1 MSYERA
7 IKSRKEE
14 LVVLEKALKEAKKEK
29 NQTQVDYLEPR
40 IQDLK
45 DSIKGLEIKV
55 GGKI

>member
-7 IKSRKEE
+7 IESRKGE

-29 NQTQVDYLEPR
+29 NQKQANYLEPR

>member
-7 IKSRKEE
+7 IKTRKEE

-29 NQTQVDYLEPR
+29 SQNQVDYLEPR

-45 DSIKGLEIKV
+45 DSIKGLEIKM
-55 GGKI
+55 GGER

>member
-29 NQTQVDYLEPR
+29 KQKQVDYLEPR

-45 DSIKGLEIKV
+45 DTIKGLEIKM

>member
-1 MSYERA
+1 MSYEKA

-29 NQTQVDYLEPR
+29 NKEQVDYLEPR

-45 DSIKGLEIKV
+45 DSIKGLEFRI
-55 GGKI
+55 GGKV

>member
-1 MSYERA
+1 MSYEGA

-14 LVVLEKALKEAKKEK
+14 LAVLEKVLKEDKKEK
-29 NQTQVDYLEPR
+29 NQKQVDYLEPR

-45 DSIKGLEIKV
+45 DSIKGLEIKM